1 MKKETDLIKL
11 VQHPVITHSL
21 ELMGASVTERLQ
33 SLNIEKQVA
42 TEDTIKTLKEIRA
55 ELNKESKEFE
65 SQRKGVKDAIMNPYN
80 EFESTYKKEIIEKY
94 KYADE
99 LLKTKINDFEMK
111 VKQEK
116 KENLISYFNELIEIE
131 QVDWL
136 TFDRLGIDITLSTS
150 EKKYKEQILLFVQ
163 KLVDDLEL
171 IKTDTYSAEI
181 LVEFKKNLNCS
192 QAIKLVRD
200 RKQAEKEEAD
210 KLQAERTS
218 RRTSQLRCL
227 NFVYHDLTKTYNWVQ
242 DETLYISYEKIENLS
257 DENWA
262 NTFDELKEST
272 IPKEEIKPEVLK
284 APIVEQPKQ
293 EPIQEKEEEV
303 QAEIFEAKFIVKG
316 TYAELKALGE
326 FLKSN
331 NYNYQNIK

>member
-1 MKKETDLIKL
+1 MKEEPHLIKL

-21 ELMGASVTERLQ
+21 VSMGASVTERLQ
-33 SLNIEKQVA
+33 SLNIENQIA

-65 SQRKGVKDAIMNPYN
+65 SQRKSVKDAIMNPYN

-116 KENLISYFNELIEIE
+116 KEKLISYFNELIEIE

-136 TFDRLGIDITLSTS
+136 TFERLGIDITLSTS
-150 EKKYKEQILLFVQ
+150 DKKYKEQILLFVQ
-163 KLVDDLEL
+163 KVVDDLEL

-192 QAIKLVRD
+192 QAIKSVRD

-227 NFVYHDLTKTYNWVQ
+227 NFVYHDLTKTYNWIQ
-242 DETLYISYEKIENLS
+242 DENVFIRYEFIENLP
-257 DENWA
+257 DEDWITQLA
-262 NTFDELKEST
+262 ELELRSK
-272 IPKEEIKPEVLK
+272 PKEESKPEVLK
-284 APIVEQPKQ
+284 APIVEQPKT
-293 EPIQEKEEEV
+293 EPVQEKKEAI

-326 FLKSN
+326 YLKSN